1 MKKWNN
7 TTILFGKLKRDKL
20 KILLLD
26 CNKVSEECFE
36 KVKAAFCY
44 KPADVVHKSLT
55 QFGSKVDILS
65 YRQVSDFLKDFSPLD
80 AVLIADIFWP
90 TGQNICQWCIDNNV
104 KCFFW
109 QHGQWIYTKNK
120 KNPRFLPSV
129 TFFLGENAK
138 NECSQWSYGKR
149 SQLNVTGSPR
159 YDSCFHS
166 KDVGRYVYFSPPA
179 ILEVNP
185 SVTDRYNYE
194 IARLLKQLKG
204 LDDEVSLLIHPH
216 YREGKEEE
224 LKSLFPK
231 ATFGYRKCKPVDLI
245 KCATKVLTHRNST
258 TVLDGIACGKPVVLM
273 NFGKHNKSCYSK
285 GYFKDFALESDSPDH
300 CVHNLKSEVTV
311 EESGYQ
317 DRAREF
323 IALGNASSRIVDNIL
338 TNTK

>member
-1 MKKWNN
+1 MK
-7 TTILFGKLKRDKL
+7 T
-20 KILLLD
+20 LLLD

-36 KVKAAFCY
+36 RVKLAFNN
-44 KPADVVHKSLT
+44 KPVNVIHESLT
-55 QFGSKVDILS
+55 QFGNKVDILS
-65 YRQVSDFLKDFSPLD
+65 YGQVSDFMEIFIPLN

-90 TGQNICQWCIDNNV
+90 TGQHICQWCITNNV

-120 KNPRFLPSV
+120 KNPKFLPSA
-129 TFFLGENAK
+129 TFFLGENVK

-149 SQLNVTGSPR
+149 SHIAVTGSPR

-166 KDVGRYVYFSPPA
+166 KELGQYVYFSPPA
-179 ILEVNP
+179 ILEINP
-185 SVTDRYNYE
+185 SATDKYNYE
-194 IARLLKQLKG
+194 ILRLLKQLKG
-204 LDDEVSLLIHPH
+204 LDDEVDLLIHPH

-231 ATFGYRKCKPVDLI
+231 ALFRYQKCKSVDLV

-273 NFGKHNKSCYSK
+273 NFGKYDKSYYNK

-300 CVHNLKSEVTV
+300 CIHNLKSKVIV
-311 EESGYQ
+311 KESGYQ

-323 IALGNASSRIVDNIL
+323 IALGNASLRIIDNIL
-338 TNTK
+338 SDI